1 MSDRQFVEADIP
13 LLVETLAEFSYQWE
27 ILGIVLGLPRSVI
40 DECRSDDSNNSLH
53 NIIQKLMSLDKTPT
67 LSTIRKALESPIV
80 GLPLQGVAIEIAD
93 SIARKE
99 EVIRSTAHIMI
110 VGFPGNGKS
119 HLLDNLLKNPR
130 RTHYSSTGVSDSVV
144 VVDVEAE
151 DTTSHT
157 SAFGID
163 STWKRIETRN
173 SFMMQLQN
181 CKTLMATKYSG
192 RLEEEY
198 IPSNSSLEMS
208 ATHLTKNV
216 TSILQH
222 NQVESFDQLKR
233 TISLYFRDTGGQM
246 EFQEILT
253 ILIYG
258 PSIFFFVMKTHIS
271 LDQPLTLEYRRGD
284 EVINKYE
291 SSTTTRQALVQTLAS
306 IDATMKP
313 TGITTH
319 DPLVFIIGTHTDK
332 LGAELKDKKERLKAK
347 EEQLHAIDKKL
358 ERIITT
364 HGFQH
369 LVEYK
374 DRKAKRIIFPVDNIS
389 AGDAD
394 FQVIRQTIN
403 SKIVQSR
410 RFQIKYPVSYLLFC
424 LELRNKNKDVLTRE
438 ECAVIAAKFEIK
450 GEEEVTKMLLFLH
463 HRIGIIRYYDID
475 GLRHLVIKEPQV
487 LFNKLTELIVK
498 TFPSSP
504 ALLPKDLDR
513 GVVEAAVL
521 DQILSE
527 DCQMTT
533 KNFLYLLV
541 HLRII
546 TSFTDDGTLKY
557 FIPAVL
563 NHLQDSVK
571 VEKKSKISALA
582 IGFKCHHCPKG
593 LFGTI
598 ICHFMSQEISKNQ
611 GQVVTFSMLKDRIF
625 RDQVCWEVH
634 KSREIQ
640 GTVSLTMN
648 LSHIEVTFCPDEN
661 EDFKSLAPVCNN
673 LRLILL
679 EAIHQSLEHLRYNPD
694 KVVAVESFRCN
705 CGKLHPVEIK
715 KNKVTIKCEER
726 IYMEECCSCWFNLGE
741 FFVVCLFVF
750 SILKAHI
757 ILKFFDVF
765 TLWLNLI

>member
-1 MSDRQFVEADIP
+1 MGDRVLIEEDIPDLVEA
-13 LLVETLAEFSYQWE
+13 LVNVSYKWE
-27 ILGIVLGLPRSVI
+27 ELGLALRLPRHVR
-40 DECRSDDSNNSLH
+40 DECGNGQTNVMRLY
-53 NIIQKLMSLDKTPT
+53 NIIQAWVIRNDHAKPPT
-67 LSTIRKALESPIV
+67 LSSLRQALAGPIV
-80 GLPLQGVAIEIAD
+80 GLGQLSNHILQNFTLQDAAIEIAD
-93 SIARKE
+93 FISRKE
-99 EVIRSTAHIMI
+99 EIIRSTAHIMI

-163 STWKRIETRN
+163 STWKQIETRN

-181 CKTLMATKYSG
+181 CTTLATKSSG
-192 RLEEEY
+192 TSEEES
-198 IPSNSSLEMS
+198 IPSNSSRS
-208 ATHLTKNV
+208 PTHLTKNIK
-216 TSILQH
+216 SILQH
-222 NQVESFDQLKR
+222 NQVKSFDQLKR
-233 TISLYFRDTGGQM
+233 TISLYFRDTGGQV

-253 ILIYG
+253 IVIYD
-258 PSIFFFVMKTHIS
+258 PSIFFFVMKTHVS

-284 EVINKYE
+284 EVINEYE

-319 DPLVFIIGTHTDK
+319 NPLVFIIGTHTDK
-332 LGAELKDKKERLKAK
+332 LGSELQDKKERLKAK
-347 EEQLHAIDKKL
+347 EKQLLDIDKDL

-374 DRKAKRIIFPVDNIS
+374 DRKAKRILFPVDNIS
-389 AGDAD
+389 GEDAD

-403 SKIVQSR
+403 SKIIQSR

-424 LELRNKNKDVLTRE
+424 LELRNENKDVLTRE
-438 ECAVIAAKFEIK
+438 GCAVIAAKFEIK

-463 HRIGIIRYYDID
+463 HRIGIIRYYDIE

-504 ALLPKDLDR
+504 ALLPNDLDR
-513 GVVEAAVL
+513 GIVEAAVL
-521 DQILSE
+521 DQILRE

-533 KNFLYLLV
+533 KDFLCLLV

-546 TSFTDDGTLKY
+546 TSFTDDETLKY

-563 NHLQDSVK
+563 IHLQGSDK
-571 VEKKSKISALA
+571 DEKKSKISTLA
-582 IGFKCHHCPKG
+582 IGFMCHHCPKG

-598 ICHFMSQEISKNQ
+598 VCHFMSQEISKNQ
-611 GQVVTFSMLKDRIF
+611 GQDVTFSLLKDSIF
-625 RDQVCWEVH
+625 RDQVCWKVY

-640 GTVSLTMN
+640 GTVSLKMN

-661 EDFKSLAPVCNN
+661 EDFKSLAPICNN

-679 EAIHQSLEHLRYNPD
+679 EAIHQSLKHLRYNPG
-694 KVVAVESFRCN
+694 KVVPVESFICN

-715 KNKVTIKCEER
+715 KNKVTIECEER

-741 FFVVCLFVF
+741 LF
-750 SILKAHI
+750 
-757 ILKFFDVF
+757 
-765 TLWLNLI
+765 

>member
-1 MSDRQFVEADIP
+1 MSDRVLVEADIP
-13 LLVETLAEFSYQWE
+13 LLVEALAEYSYMWE
-27 ILGIVLGLPRSVI
+27 ELALAFRLPRYVI
-40 DECRSDDSNNSLH
+40 EKSGNGSSNITRLY
-53 NIIQKLMSLDKTPT
+53 NIIQAWLNGNLHYAPPPT
-67 LSTIRKALESPIV
+67 LSSIRQALESPNL
-80 GLPLQGVAIEIAD
+80 GLGKLSNHILQNFTLQDVAIEIAD
-93 SIARKE
+93 FIARKE
-99 EVIRSTAHIMI
+99 EITRSTAHIMI

-130 RTHYSSTGVSDSVV
+130 KTHYSSTGVSDSVV

-151 DTTSHT
+151 DSTSHT

-163 STWKRIETRN
+163 STWKKIETKN

-181 CKTLMATKYSG
+181 CKTLATKYSG
-192 RLEEEY
+192 RSEEES

-208 ATHLTKNV
+208 ATHLAKNV
-216 TSILQH
+216 KLILQH
-222 NQVESFDQLKR
+222 NQVKSFDQLKR
-233 TISLYFRDTGGQM
+233 TISLYFRDTGGQV

-258 PSIFFFVMKTHIS
+258 PSIFFFVMKTHVS

-284 EVINKYE
+284 EVINKYG

-332 LGAELKDKKERLKAK
+332 LGSELQDKEERLKAK
-347 EEQLHAIDKKL
+347 EEQLLAIDKEL

-369 LVEYK
+369 LVVYK
-374 DRKAKRIIFPVDNIS
+374 DGKAKRILFPVDNIS
-389 AGDAD
+389 AEDAD

-403 SKIVQSR
+403 SKIVESR

-424 LELRNKNKDVLTRE
+424 LELRNENKDVLTRE

-463 HRIGIIRYYDID
+463 HRIGIIRYYDIE

-504 ALLPKDLDR
+504 ALLPNDLDR
-513 GVVEAAVL
+513 GIVEAAVL
-521 DQILSE
+521 DQILSV

-533 KNFLYLLV
+533 KDFLCLLV

-563 NHLQDSVK
+563 NHL
-571 VEKKSKISALA
+571 
-582 IGFKCHHCPKG
+582 
-593 LFGTI
+593 
-598 ICHFMSQEISKNQ
+598 
-611 GQVVTFSMLKDRIF
+611 
-625 RDQVCWEVH
+625 
-634 KSREIQ
+634 
-640 GTVSLTMN
+640 
-648 LSHIEVTFCPDEN
+648 
-661 EDFKSLAPVCNN
+661 
-673 LRLILL
+673 
-679 EAIHQSLEHLRYNPD
+679 
-694 KVVAVESFRCN
+694 
-705 CGKLHPVEIK
+705 
-715 KNKVTIKCEER
+715 
-726 IYMEECCSCWFNLGE
+726 
-741 FFVVCLFVF
+741 
-750 SILKAHI
+750 
-757 ILKFFDVF
+757 
-765 TLWLNLI
+765 

>member
-1 MSDRQFVEADIP
+1 MSDRVLVEADIP
-13 LLVETLAEFSYQWE
+13 LLVEALAEYSYMWE
-27 ILGIVLGLPRSVI
+27 ELALAFHLPRYVI
-40 DECRSDDSNNSLH
+40 EKSGNGSSNITRLY
-53 NIIQKLMSLDKTPT
+53 NIIQAWLNGNLHYAPPPT
-67 LSTIRKALESPIV
+67 LSSIRQALESPNL
-80 GLPLQGVAIEIAD
+80 GLGKLSNHILQNFTLQDVAIEIAD
-93 SIARKE
+93 FIARKE
-99 EVIRSTAHIMI
+99 EITRSTAHIMI

-130 RTHYSSTGVSDSVV
+130 KTHYSSTGVSDSVV

-151 DTTSHT
+151 DSTSHT

-163 STWKRIETRN
+163 STWKKIETKN

-181 CKTLMATKYSG
+181 CKTLATKYSG
-192 RLEEEY
+192 WSEEES

-208 ATHLTKNV
+208 ATHLAKNV
-216 TSILQH
+216 ELILQQ
-222 NQVESFDQLKR
+222 NQVKSFDQLKR
-233 TISLYFRDTGGQM
+233 TISLYFRDTGGQV

-258 PSIFFFVMKTHIS
+258 PSIFFFVMKTHVS

-306 IDATMKP
+306 IDATTKP

-332 LGAELKDKKERLKAK
+332 LGSELQDKEERLKAK
-347 EEQLHAIDKKL
+347 EEQLLAIDKEL

-364 HGFQH
+364 HGFQD
-369 LVEYK
+369 LVVYK
-374 DRKAKRIIFPVDNIS
+374 DGKAKRILFPVDNIS
-389 AGDAD
+389 AEDAD

-424 LELRNKNKDVLTRE
+424 LELRNENKDVLTRE

-463 HRIGIIRYYDID
+463 HRIGIIRYYDIE

-504 ALLPKDLDR
+504 ALLPNDLDR
-513 GVVEAAVL
+513 GIVEAAVL
-521 DQILSE
+521 DQILSV

-533 KNFLYLLV
+533 KDFLCLLV

-563 NHLQDSVK
+563 NHLQNSVE
-571 VEKKSKISALA
+571 VEKKSKISTLA
-582 IGFKCHHCPKG
+582 IDFEHHHCPKG
-593 LFGTI
+593 LFGMI
-598 ICHFMSQEISKNQ
+598 VCHFMSQEISKNQ
-611 GQVVTFSMLKDRIF
+611 GQDVTFSLLKDSIF
-625 RDQVCWEVH
+625 KDQVCWKVY
-634 KSREIQ
+634 K
-640 GTVSLTMN
+640 L
-648 LSHIEVTFCPDEN
+648 
-661 EDFKSLAPVCNN
+661 CNHQPF
-673 LRLILL
+673 LRLWP
-679 EAIHQSLEHLRYNPD
+679 AYYQSLVR
-694 KVVAVESFRCN
+694 
-705 CGKLHPVEIK
+705 
-715 KNKVTIKCEER
+715 
-726 IYMEECCSCWFNLGE
+726 GE
-741 FFVVCLFVF
+741 DND
-750 SILKAHI
+750 I
-757 ILKFFDVF
+757 
-765 TLWLNLI
+765 